1 MQCRL
6 TIFSFELSL
15 KVFPDVQDKVPNHD
29 EWKSQEQSQSSPHL
43 SKERLERIDQNLLV
57 DLHITSRVGE
67 AKNGLVSVMC
77 FTIEKILELF
87 KQELSWVHVLLTW
100 LLIYSVYLQG
110 ILQPVSLNWEA
121 RKNLYSTGYFLF
133 SL

>member
-43 SKERLERIDQNLLV
+43 SKERLERIDQNLLM

-67 AKNGLVSVMC
+67 AKNGVVSVMC

-87 KQELSWVHVLLTW
+87 KQIVLSQAFTHLTPDIFRVSARHLATSLPELRS
-100 LLIYSVYLQG
+100 S
-110 ILQPVSLNWEA
+110 
-121 RKNLYSTGYFLF
+121 
-133 SL
+133 